1 MELGKDDCLISPAQK
16 PGFVAESDSELTV
29 VIDTNL
35 TPELIEEGYVREII
49 SKVQN
54 MRKDADFEVTDRID
68 VALKATEKLEDIASR
83 FAEEIKSA
91 VLGVSLT
98 VGATLEDG
106 VTQDWS
112 INGEKASL
120 SVRVHNA

>member
-1 MELGKDDCLISPAQK
+1 M
-16 PGFVAESDSELTV
+16 TV

>member
-1 MELGKDDCLISPAQK
+1 M
-16 PGFVAESDSELTV
+16 
-29 VIDTNL
+29 
-35 TPELIEEGYVREII
+35 
-49 SKVQN
+49 
-54 MRKDADFEVTDRID
+54 
-68 VALKATEKLEDIASR
+68 
-83 FAEEIKSA
+83 
-91 VLGVSLT
+91 LGVSLT